1 MVVGG
6 QRHTPAALPP
16 GKTRYPLYK
25 RLGGPQGQSGRVRKI
40 SPSPVF
46 DPRTVQPVA
55 SCYADWAIS
64 PHTTADPI
72 PLATPRLSIL
82 PSVSHSLLILY
93 MSGFLSDNRR
103 PNVFFAVGK
112 LWSGAWV
119 AECRAKTKFWP
130 SSWTDSSKYLPV
142 AAATLR
148 LVKQWRSFQHDK
160 PRWYRWINSIIALSF
175 SVTTLSASLTNCPDK
190 FRRNLTQQ
198 VTAYHSAANS
208 FSKFH
213 KPAVRDNTVI
223 YIYIERE
230 REREG
235 GTRNVIPLIVHITHF
250 YCYKSIWHL
259 VQN

>member
-1 MVVGG
+1 MPTELS
-6 QRHTPAALPP
+6 RPTLLL
-16 GKTRYPLYK
+16 TLYPLQ
-25 RLGGPQGQSGRVRKI
+25 LHA
-40 SPSPVF
+40 SPFCPL
-46 DPRTVQPVA
+46 
-55 SCYADWAIS
+55 C
-64 PHTTADPI
+64 HTHCWYSTCLDSYQTTGDQTFSLLWVSYELVPEQY
-72 PLATPRLSIL
+72 
-82 PSVSHSLLILY
+82 SVS
-93 MSGFLSDNRR
+93 
-103 PNVFFAVGK
+103 
-112 LWSGAWV
+112 V